1 MRGRAVRRVPER
13 SMEVEAVVSYS
24 LIPPE
29 DAKRASEDDD
39 GRVEPRL
46 TILPM
51 ERKVRSAEIA
61 APSSEEAAAH
71 GARFE
76 ARPIDALPPDPR
88 ARRRRRP
95 GFAIVG
101 AAALLIGF
109 GVLAATF
116 SKVMTGNAPAV
127 TETATDAPAS
137 VVLAPPP
144 PVSEDTAG
152 PGVRIIAPD
161 GNTGSDSA
169 SAGSVA
175 PPAAIAAPSP
185 INETP
190 AANTA
195 ALEPAPAPSAAPAN
209 PPLPR
214 LRPTTPTVASLPA
227 PTSAGTAAAPAAQG
241 DDVGAMMSDID
252 RILAEH
258 KAATTEPAPLAPAPL
273 APPMATADA
282 GRSVTGPAPLE
293 VLAPPPPARRGWF
306 LYPNRNAG
314 GMPVPPADIPDP
326 EGAPGQ

>member
-29 DAKRASEDDD
+29 GAKPASGDND

-61 APSSEEAAAH
+61 APSFEEAAEH

-76 ARPIDALPPDPR
+76 ARPIDPLPPEPR
-88 ARRRRRP
+88 AGRRRVP
-95 GFAIVG
+95 AVAIVG
-101 AAALLIGF
+101 LAALLVGF

-116 SKVMTGNAPAV
+116 GKVMTGNAPAV
-127 TETATDAPAS
+127 TQPASDEPSS

-144 PVSEDTAG
+144 SPSEETAG
-152 PGVRIIAPD
+152 PGVRVIPADGATGAPTD
-161 GNTGSDSA
+161 P
-169 SAGSVA
+169 VA
-175 PPAAIAAPSP
+175 TDAVAIPPSTNA
-185 INETP
+185 
-190 AANTA
+190 A
-195 ALEPAPAPSAAPAN
+195 ALAPAPAPSVAPLD

-214 LRPTTPTVASLPA
+214 LRPTTPSIASLSQSDAALPQ
-227 PTSAGTAAAPAAQG
+227 PAAPAATSPAQG

-252 RILAEH
+252 RILAQH
-258 KAATTEPAPLAPAPL
+258 KAETAEPAPLAPA
-273 APPMATADA
+273 ATTADA
-282 GRSVTGPAPLE
+282 GLPAATGPVPLQ
-293 VLAPPPPARRGWF
+293 AMTSPPPARRGWF
-306 LYPNRNAG
+306 LYPDRDTS